1 MFFLLILLSL
11 IAGLLLISKDT
22 FFYSLAIIGVLV
34 VLSLRKY
41 KLKKKIII
49 FLILSFIGGILFS
62 IIKLP
67 LINKNL
73 FLIIEKH
80 ENYLIGFNGINK
92 VYLYSNPN
100 TDLSHKFLS
109 FRNFCV
115 ALNGIQHECDDFKF
129 DNY

>member
-41 KLKKKIII
+41 KLEKKIII

-62 IIKLP
+62 IIKFP

-80 ENYLIGFNGINK
+80 ENYLNRFIGIYK
-92 VYLYSNPN
+92 V
-100 TDLSHKFLS
+100 
-109 FRNFCV
+109 
-115 ALNGIQHECDDFKF
+115 
-129 DNY
+129 

>member
-1 MFFLLILLSL
+1 MFFLLIFLSL
-11 IAGLLLISKDT
+11 IAGLLLI
-22 FFYSLAIIGVLV
+22 FGVLV
-34 VLSLRKY
+34 LLCLKKY

-100 TDLSHKFLS
+100 TDWSHKFLS

-115 ALNGIQHECDDFKF
+115 ALNGIQHECDDFEF